1 MEATTWSS
9 LTASLYSQ
17 KSSGKCKKIFTG
29 ILYAINYYRF
39 TLTSIL
45 VGFNDQ
51 HQCYAQVL
59 LRYYLFSLM
68 AVQLLSCL
76 IQLAV
81 ILVSARGTITDP
93 RPRWSIKWII
103 YLHTVIFAVEF
114 LWESVGVV
122 WVFDPSISCAS
133 SHFVLTLTRLILIW
147 NVAASVLTA
156 LYMFLRTSLQKLC
169 SCNPKYKRLSSARSF
184 GGRRLSKLSS
194 RSLERY
200 KRRRR
205 WFWVFQILF
214 YCFRSSKSPGNVLRE
229 VSLTLSDAF
238 EKFRGYVP
246 SDILAG
252 LLLVKIK
259 HKERRDDKERSD
271 EVHVGERERERE
283 REKGGII
290 MSAFFILLLI
300 AGKRERMHIT
310 AIKGGTVHLIMY
322 TFLMLSHT
330 YTFISIIFNILLF
343 RLQIITLRRLYT
355 ITILHWVAMVGCCTS
370 TPKDSWVSCSFYGHL
385 YADGKIKRSCKILY
399 SRGPWVKSLPRG
411 PDNV

>member
-17 KSSGKCKKIFTG
+17 KSSGKCKKKFTG

-122 WVFDPSISCAS
+122 WVFDPSISCTS

-169 SCNPKYKRLSSARSF
+169 PCNPKYKRLSSARSF

-283 REKGGII
+283 KGGII

-310 AIKGGTVHLIMY
+310 AIKRGTVHLIMY
-322 TFLMLSHT
+322 TFLICYLTLIHSSPS
-330 YTFISIIFNILLF
+330 FSIFYYLDF
-343 RLQIITLRRLYT
+343 R
-355 ITILHWVAMVGCCTS
+355 
-370 TPKDSWVSCSFYGHL
+370 
-385 YADGKIKRSCKILY
+385 
-399 SRGPWVKSLPRG
+399 
-411 PDNV
+411 

>member
-1 MEATTWSS
+1 MEDWKRR
-9 LTASLYSQ
+9 LGLPLQ
-17 KSSGKCKKIFTG
+17 FLFIRKSPLVNAKKFTG

-68 AVQLLSCL
+68 TVQLLSCL

-103 YLHTVIFAVEF
+103 YLHTVIFAIEF

-122 WVFDPSISCAS
+122 WVFDPTISCAS
-133 SHFVLTLTRLILIW
+133 SHFVLTLTRFILIW
-147 NVAASVLTA
+147 NVATSIFTA

-169 SCNPKYKRLSSARSF
+169 PCNPKYKRLSSARSF
-184 GGRRLSKLSS
+184 GGRRLSKMSS
-194 RSLERY
+194 RSLKRY
-200 KRRRR
+200 ERRRR

-214 YCFRSSKSPGNVLRE
+214 YCFRSSKSQVNVLRE

-252 LLLVKIK
+252 LLLVKTR
-259 HKERRDDKERSD
+259 HKEGRDDKERSV
-271 EVHVGERERERE
+271 EVHVGEKERERE
-283 REKGGII
+283 GRHNYVCIFHSFVDCRK
-290 MSAFFILLLI
+290 
-300 AGKRERMHIT
+300 KRENAHYSYQKRYTTFNNVYIPH
-310 AIKGGTVHLIMY
+310 AI
-322 TFLMLSHT
+322 S
-330 YTFISIIFNILLF
+330 
-343 RLQIITLRRLYT
+343 
-355 ITILHWVAMVGCCTS
+355 
-370 TPKDSWVSCSFYGHL
+370 HL
-385 YADGKIKRSCKILY
+385 YIHFHYFII
-399 SRGPWVKSLPRG
+399 
-411 PDNV
+411 

>member
-1 MEATTWSS
+1 
-9 LTASLYSQ
+9 
-17 KSSGKCKKIFTG
+17 
-29 ILYAINYYRF
+29 
-39 TLTSIL
+39 
-45 VGFNDQ
+45 
-51 HQCYAQVL
+51 
-59 LRYYLFSLM
+59 M
-68 AVQLLSCL
+68 AVQLPSCL

-122 WVFDPSISCAS
+122 WVFDPTISCAS

-169 SCNPKYKRLSSARSF
+169 PCNPKYKRLSSARSF
-184 GGRRLSKLSS
+184 GGRRLSKMSS

-200 KRRRR
+200 ERRRR

-271 EVHVGERERERE
+271 EVHVGEKRE

-290 MSAFFILLLI
+290 MSAFFIPFVDCRK
-300 AGKRERMHIT
+300 KRENAHYSYQKRY
-310 AIKGGTVHLIMY
+310 GTFNNVH
-322 TFLMLSHT
+322 TFLSYLTLIHS
-330 YTFISIIFNILLF
+330 FPSFSIFFLDF
-343 RLQIITLRRLYT
+343 R
-355 ITILHWVAMVGCCTS
+355 
-370 TPKDSWVSCSFYGHL
+370 
-385 YADGKIKRSCKILY
+385 
-399 SRGPWVKSLPRG
+399 
-411 PDNV
+411 